1 MTFCLPPGE
10 QMLCYPVAGPG
21 DDLRPGH
28 RWLNFIW
35 YVPADER
42 TELSALLT
50 DMHGTTHSGS
60 IPPPL
65 IRPEVVAAMRAHA
78 EDVLAPQFRTLVP
91 LATQPFL
98 QPIYDL
104 ECEHMACGRVALIG
118 DAAFVARPHVG
129 AGVYKAAGDA
139 HALASA
145 LGDGTEIDAGLRR
158 FEAERLPTGR
168 RTVDFGRYLG
178 RCLRDEFD
186 SATERAA
193 AAHHRSPVGMI
204 EETARLAFLYRAAP

>member
-35 YVPADER
+35 YVPANEQ
-42 TELSALLT
+42 TELPALLT
-50 DMHGTTHSGS
+50 DAQGTVHSGS

-65 IRPEVVAAMRAHA
+65 IRPEVVGAMRAHA
-78 EDVLAPQFRTLVP
+78 EDVLAPQFRRLVP
-91 LATQPFL
+91 IAKQPFL
-98 QPIYDL
+98 QPIYDF
-104 ECEHMACGRVALIG
+104 ECAQMACGRVALIG

-129 AGVYKAAGDA
+129 AGVYKAVGDA
-139 HALASA
+139 QALATAMGEGS
-145 LGDGTEIDAGLRR
+145 DIDAGLSR
-158 FEAERLPTGR
+158 FEADRLPIGR

-186 SATERAA
+186 SKNERDA
-193 AAHHRSPVGMI
+193 AAHHRSPLGMI